1 MRCYGLTWTSKI
13 WCHHH
18 FATGEHYYPG
28 TVCWPTEHR
37 EMLVF
42 TDCCCCGGCCC
53 TSRRRRCSTY
63 QSRAG
68 LASDSWKANGGA
80 LAVWIY
86 VASRRPPAA
95 ATTLPWFSYDG
106 PQRTAGYDHGGYIS
120 PFVKA
125 FLEYLLFS
133 AGDTFAIVVAF
144 FRAAARLST
153 FVGRPWSPRC
163 CDNLRTCEV
172 RGINHISPFF
182 DWGLGFSH
190 VRLANATYYLVL
202 VWWTVAGE
210 RPS

>member
-1 MRCYGLTWTSKI
+1 MKGEWRRVSGLNIRSVSP
-13 WCHHH
+13 
-18 FATGEHYYPG
+18 AT
-28 TVCWPTEHR
+28 V
-37 EMLVF
+37 
-42 TDCCCCGGCCC
+42 
-53 TSRRRRCSTY
+53 
-63 QSRAG
+63 SRA
-68 LASDSWKANGGA
+68 
-80 LAVWIY
+80 
-86 VASRRPPAA
+86 PPPPPPPPCRDL
-95 ATTLPWFSYDG
+95 ATTDHDG
-106 PQRTAGYDHGGYIS
+106 RQRLGYDHGGYIS

-190 VRLANATYYLVL
+190 VGLANATYYYLKVSRSGNRIVKL
-202 VWWTVAGE
+202 
-210 RPS
+210 

>member
-1 MRCYGLTWTSKI
+1 
-13 WCHHH
+13 
-18 FATGEHYYPG
+18 
-28 TVCWPTEHR
+28 
-37 EMLVF
+37 MLVF

-53 TSRRRRCSTY
+53 TSRRRRCCCSTY
-63 QSRAG
+63 HSRAG
-68 LASDSWKANGGA
+68 LASDAWKANGGA